1 MKDLIQRKN
10 LTNSDGKNTTVSPFI
25 VLSSKNLEN
34 SEWLSDDK
42 FLQINEKV
50 ENVVNDEPVNFI
62 LKDFKDTNVD
72 EGVIGHGGKAL
83 SLSIADDNIVIKI
96 YKSSKKNDWK
106 LSHEYNLC
114 KEIYDAY
121 VLCIKNDI
129 ETVALEKK
137 AKNDKKFDLKLA

>member
-1 MKDLIQRKN
+1 MDNIQRKN
-10 LTNSDGKNTTVSPFI
+10 LTNSDGKNTTVSQFI
-25 VLSSKNLEN
+25 VLSSKDLEN
-34 SEWLSDDK
+34 SDWLSDDK
-42 FLQINEKV
+42 FLQINEKF
-50 ENVVNDEPVNFI
+50 VNDEPVNFI

-72 EGVIGHGGKAL
+72 EGVTGHGGKAL

-106 LSHEYNLC
+106 ISHEYNLC
-114 KEIYDAY
+114 KETYDAY

>member
-1 MKDLIQRKN
+1 MDNIQRKN
-10 LTNSDGKNTTVSPFI
+10 LTNSDGKNTTVSQFI
-25 VLSSKNLEN
+25 VLSSKDLEN
-34 SEWLSDDK
+34 SDWLSDDK
-42 FLQINEKV
+42 FLQINEKF
-50 ENVVNDEPVNFI
+50 VNDEPVNFI

-106 LSHEYNLC
+106 ISHEYNLC
-114 KEIYDAY
+114 KETYDAY